1 MGDLEHPAPTRA
13 LTGAPDCMSNLA
25 RTLTLIAAGA
35 AIAGCGIANPYQ
47 HAATSSTSTSAST
60 ARSTAT
66 NPAQNPGEP
75 PTSPPPAPASQAPAS
90 VQSTPAGAI
99 TQFATLY
106 INWTW
111 RTLAA
116 HERGLAALSVGPA
129 RLSEQQAAAA
139 AVGDITIAQSRVYNS
154 GQIISIAPS
163 LTNAKQWVVVTREQT
178 GGNSQ
183 YDGLQAS
190 YHVTLA
196 ELAQLN
202 NGGWTVSEWLPQV

>member
-1 MGDLEHPAPTRA
+1 VRQPPRARLQRRGPEMQDLLERPVGVAQEPGA
-13 LTGAPDCMSNLA
+13 LAGVDPRRRTVAKGA
-25 RTLTLIAAGA
+25 
-35 AIAGCGIANPYQ
+35 Q
-47 HAATSSTSTSAST
+47 HT
-60 ARSTAT
+60 
-66 NPAQNPGEP
+66 
-75 PTSPPPAPASQAPAS
+75 APASQTPTS
-90 VQSTPAGAI
+90 LRSTPAGAI

-111 RTLAA
+111 RTLTA
-116 HERGLAALSVGPA
+116 HERELAALSVGPA

-139 AVGDITIAQSRVYNS
+139 ATSDSTITQSRVHNS

-163 LTNAKQWVVVTREQT
+163 RTNAKQWVVVTREQT

-196 ELAQLN
+196 ELAQLK

>member
-1 MGDLEHPAPTRA
+1 MHK
-13 LTGAPDCMSNLA
+13 LA
-25 RTLTLIAAGA
+25 HTLTLTAAA
-35 AIAGCGIANPYQ
+35 IAIAGCGISNPYQ
-47 HAATSSTSTSAST
+47 HNAGTTTSTSTSTST
-60 ARSTAT
+60 ASSPAG
-66 NPAQNPGEP
+66 NPAQNPGEAP
-75 PTSPPPAPASQAPAS
+75 APPPPAPASQAPTS

-116 HERGLAALSVGPA
+116 HEHELAALSVGPA

-139 AVGDITIAQSRVYNS
+139 ATSDTTIAQSRVHNN
-154 GQIISIAPS
+154 GKIISIAPS
-163 LTNAKQWVVVTREQT
+163 RTNAKQWVVVTREQT

-202 NGGWTVSEWLPQV
+202 NGCWTVSEWLPQV

>member
-1 MGDLEHPAPTRA
+1 MHK
-13 LTGAPDCMSNLA
+13 LA
-25 RTLTLIAAGA
+25 HTLALIAAGA
-35 AIAGCGIANPYQ
+35 AIAGCGISQPLSAQRQ
-47 HAATSSTSTSAST
+47 HHHVDGGVDVDRHGELARRRTRRRTRASHPLP
-60 ARSTAT
+60 RRR
-66 NPAQNPGEP
+66 
-75 PTSPPPAPASQAPAS
+75 APASQAPAS
-90 VQSTPAGAI
+90 VRSTPAGAI

-106 INWTW
+106 VNWTW

-116 HERGLAALSVGPA
+116 HERELAALSVGPA

-139 AVGDITIAQSRVYNS
+139 AIGDSTIAQTRVYNS
-154 GQIISIAPS
+154 GQIISIARS
-163 LTNAKQWVVVTREQT
+163 RTNAKQWVVVTREQT

-196 ELAQLN
+196 ELAQLK